1 LLSCWGLCLCICGL
15 CAYFG
20 RLLRWPFLGR
30 CVLGSSLVR
39 PNRFLG
45 GYWWM
50 RSGAP
55 VNGWR
60 CWYVGLRRTN
70 WDVVVGCVFF
80 RSSGFAGVPSA
91 GDSGIFVVQWGRGV
105 FPGMLSKSWCEMSSW
120 TFFSCGGL
128 IRGWW
133 WCGPTL
139 LPVPLDVGCGR
150 WRGSTRLGSRLTER
164 WGVSLVT
171 MGGWWSGTWSW
182 RWILGGISGAMGCI

>member
-1 LLSCWGLCLCICGL
+1 
-15 CAYFG
+15 
-20 RLLRWPFLGR
+20 
-30 CVLGSSLVR
+30 
-39 PNRFLG
+39 
-45 GYWWM
+45 M

-70 WDVVVGCVFF
+70 WDVVVGCVFSFF
-80 RSSGFAGVPSA
+80 RLRWCAQCGRFRNFCP
-91 GDSGIFVVQWGRGV
+91 VVQWGRGV
-105 FPGMLSKSWCEMSSW
+105 FSGTLSGSWCVMSSW

-133 WCGPTL
+133 WCGSTL
-139 LPVPLDVGCGR
+139 SPVPLGVGRGR